1 MREFFEWMSATPW
14 SVALRESFYVWPII
28 EAAHVM
34 SLLLFVGTIIMV
46 DLRLLGLTFRGVAV
60 SEFDR
65 RILPLTMLGFALL
78 VVTGLLLFYAKPL
91 VYYHSL
97 FFRLKMLIILAALIN
112 ILVFHFRVQRNQEA
126 WDMADKLP
134 RSARISAL
142 VSISAWIF
150 VVITGRMIAY
160 DWYNCPKLE
169 PGGVM
174 SILADCP
181 PIETASIVE

>member
-1 MREFFEWMSATPW
+1 MRGFFEWMSETPW

-28 EAAHVM
+28 EATHVM

-46 DLRLLGLTFRGVAV
+46 DLRLLGLNFRGIAI

-78 VVTGLLLFYAKPL
+78 LITGLLLFYAKPL

-112 ILVFHFRVQRNQEA
+112 IAIFHVRVQRDQEK
-126 WDMADKLP
+126 WDLADKPP
-134 RSARISAL
+134 RSARLSAL
-142 VSISAWIF
+142 ISISSWIL
-150 VVITGRMIAY
+150 VVVTGRMIDY
-160 DWYNCPKLE
+160 DWFN
-169 PGGVM
+169 
-174 SILADCP
+174 
-181 PIETASIVE
+181 